1 MLRYSG
7 GFFLIQSLFM
17 PRLLLNL
24 RNVPEDESEEVL
36 ELMARHHIE
45 CYQTPPGPLG
55 ITAGGIWLRD
65 REDYPRARELMDEY
79 QAERA
84 RHARAEHARAVR
96 EGRAE
101 TLWTAMRR
109 RPVRTLLYIGL
120 AFFILMIFFG
130 PVVALFRAGS

>member
-1 MLRYSG
+1 MPS
-7 GFFLIQSLFM
+7 M

-24 RNVPEDESEEVL
+24 RNVPEDESGEVL

-55 ITAGGIWLRD
+55 ITAGGIWLKERD
-65 REDYPRARELMDEY
+65 DYPRARELMDEY

-84 RHARAEHARAVR
+84 RRARAEHDQAVR

-101 TLWTAMRR
+101 TLGTAIRR
-109 RPVRTLLYIGL
+109 RPVRTLLYLGL
-120 AFFILMIFFG
+120 AIFILMIFFA
-130 PVVALFRAGS
+130 PALQLWRAVS

>member
-1 MLRYSG
+1 
-7 GFFLIQSLFM
+7 M

-24 RNVPEDESEEVL
+24 RNVPDDESEEVL

-55 ITAGGIWLRD
+55 ITAGGIWLKERD
-65 REDYPRARELMDEY
+65 DYPRARELMNEY

-84 RHARAEHARAVR
+84 RRARADYDEALRA
-96 EGRAE
+96 GRVE
-101 TLWTAMRR
+101 TLWIAMRR

-120 AFFILMIFFG
+120 AVFILMIFFA
-130 PVVALFRAGS
+130 PMVALWQAASG